1 MTRRFQNFINGRCI
15 PPNSNDWID
24 SVNPATGEVWA
35 QIARGNVVDVR
46 LAVESAKRASEQH
59 DWRYNLTNRSKILH
73 DIADRLDRE
82 HQKLIE
88 IEINDNGK
96 RVREVKAQMSGL
108 GDWYRHFA
116 VASAQMEVENLNLN
130 LDGVSAYLDLIPY
143 GVVGAITAWNSP
155 LMIAAWKVAP
165 ALAGGN
171 AVVIKPS
178 ELASASTVV
187 FAELLSD
194 TVPNGL
200 INVVTGF
207 GDEVGTAI
215 IESDEVKKVSFT
227 GSEIDG
233 SRVATTAAK
242 HVKPVT
248 LELGG
253 KSPQIVFRDADLENA
268 INGIMSGIFFSNGQ
282 SCVAGSRLIIHDE
295 IKHSFVGRLKEK
307 LEQLQFGDPLSED
320 TDIGP
325 IANKAQFDK
334 VLSMIGRAK
343 KEGVKITAGGS
354 KKVVSGFEGGF
365 FIEPTI
371 LENVSSRNE
380 IWRHEVFGPVL
391 CVHGFSNDDEAVSLA
406 NDTEYGLAAG
416 IWSVDEEFANKIAA
430 KIDAGTV
437 YINHYRSVSACAP
450 VGGVKKSGYGR
461 ELGPNAIRD
470 FMQEKA
476 IWLGKAVMPN
486 PFG

>member
-1 MTRRFQNFINGRCI
+1 MTRRFQNFINGRSI

-24 SVNPATGEVWA
+24 SVNPATGEIWA

-46 LAVESAKRASEQH
+46 LAVDSAKRASEQH
-59 DWRYNLTNRSKILH
+59 DWRYNPANRSKILH
-73 DIADRLDRE
+73 AIADRLDSE

-116 VASAQMEVENLNLN
+116 VALAQMEVENLNLN

-227 GSEIDG
+227 GSEIGG
-233 SRVATTAAK
+233 SSVAATAAK

-268 INGIMSGIFFSNGQ
+268 INGIMSGIFLSNGQ

-295 IKHSFVGRLKEK
+295 IKHSFVVRLKEK

-325 IANKAQFDK
+325 IANKPQFDK
-334 VLSMIGRAK
+334 VLSMIDRAK
-343 KEGVKITAGGS
+343 QEGVKITAGGS

-391 CVHGFSNDDEAVSLA
+391 CVRGFSTDDEAVSLA
-406 NDTEYGLAAG
+406 NDTDYGLAAG
-416 IWSVDEEFANKIAA
+416 IWSDDEEFANKIAA

-476 IWLGKAVMPN
+476 IWLGEAAMPD

>member
-1 MTRRFQNFINGRCI
+1 
-15 PPNSNDWID
+15 
-24 SVNPATGEVWA
+24 
-35 QIARGNVVDVR
+35 
-46 LAVESAKRASEQH
+46 
-59 DWRYNLTNRSKILH
+59 
-73 DIADRLDRE
+73 
-82 HQKLIE
+82 
-88 IEINDNGK
+88 
-96 RVREVKAQMSGL
+96 
-108 GDWYRHFA
+108 
-116 VASAQMEVENLNLN
+116 MEVENLNLN

-178 ELASASTVV
+178 EFASASTVV

-194 TVPNGL
+194 TVPDGL
-200 INVVTGF
+200 INVVTGY

-227 GSEIDG
+227 GSEIGG

-268 INGIMSGIFFSNGQ
+268 INGIMSGIFLSNGQ

-295 IKHSFVGRLKEK
+295 IKHSFVSRLKEK

-325 IANKAQFDK
+325 IANKPQFDK
-334 VLSMIGRAK
+334 VLSMIDRAK
-343 KEGVKITAGGS
+343 QEGVKITAGGS
-354 KKVVSGFEGGF
+354 KKVVSGLEGGF

-371 LENVSSRNE
+371 LENVSSSNE

-391 CVHGFSNDDEAVSLA
+391 CVRGFSTDDEAVSLA
-406 NDTEYGLAAG
+406 NDTDYGLAAG

-476 IWLGKAVMPN
+476 IWLGEAAMPD